1 MEKNLDSSSGI
12 EIIAEVANTHQGD
25 PNYAYELAAKC
36 LSSGA
41 NAVKFQIY
49 FANELLS
56 KNHPK
61 YNHFKKQSF
70 SPSTWKDIFSSLKRK
85 NKKIYADVFG
95 IEAFNLAKNCN
106 LDGFK
111 IHSSDLSNNEIL
123 EKINNKE
130 KKYFLSGG
138 GSTIREIHS
147 SLKFLNKKGIRPV
160 LMHGFQA
167 YPTKINDNNLK
178 RILFFKK
185 IFKRNCEIGFQ
196 DHTFGGSKMATVI
209 PKLAISLGAK
219 YIEKHVILK
228 RSKNRIDYYS
238 SFEPDELEKF
248 VGLVKSKKKLILKKK
263 ITNKILG
270 SQDFKFSQAELNY
283 RNNFKKVWFSRKEI
297 RKNTIVKKK
306 DLIMKRTH
314 NTKINSISLDNFIK
328 KKTKV
333 KIKKETPINK
343 SMVLNHVVALIIVR
357 SASKRL
363 PKKSHLNICGYKTI
377 EHLILRLKKSKKIN
391 KIILCTTR
399 KKEDKICKPIS
410 KKYKIDIF
418 FGDNSDVLNRM
429 IGAIKNK
436 KCDLVLRI
444 TGDDILIDSEYLDQN
459 IDFHLTN
466 NLEYSNNKQLP
477 SGMEIEV
484 FDKKLLLE
492 IKKLSVN
499 TKYTEYLSFYI
510 DNNIEQIQNGT
521 LDLKKDYRKIR
532 MTLDHHNDF
541 IVIKSFLEKMKKNN
555 KLFTYGLGDVVK
567 FYNNNK
573 NLFKINKINKIK
585 GKKVNTTFDWT
596 KLD

>member
-1 MEKNLDSSSGI
+1 MEKNLDNSSGI

-25 PNYAYELAAKC
+25 PNYAYQLASKC

-70 SPSTWKDIFSSLKRK
+70 SASTWKDIFNSLRCK

-95 IEAFNLAKNCN
+95 IEAFNLARNCD

-123 EKINNKE
+123 EKINDKK
-130 KKYFLSGG
+130 KKYFLSAG
-138 GSTIREIHS
+138 GSTIREIHT
-147 SLKFLNKKGIRPV
+147 SLKFLNKKNIQPV

-185 IFKRNCEIGFQ
+185 IFKKRCEVGFQ

-209 PKLAISLGAK
+209 PNLAVSLGAK

-228 RSKNRIDYYS
+228 RLKNRIDYYS
-238 SFEPDELEKF
+238 SFEPNELEKF
-248 VGLVKSKKKLILKKK
+248 VSLIKTKKQLNIKKK
-263 ITNKILG
+263 IKNKIFG

-283 RNNFKKVWFSRKEI
+283 RNNFKKVWFSKKKI
-297 RKNTIVKKK
+297 KKNMIVKKK
-306 DLIMKRTH
+306 DLIMKRIH
-314 NTKINSISLDNFIK
+314 NEKINSIALDNFIK
-328 KKTKV
+328 KKSLIN
-333 KIKKETPINK
+333 IKKETPINK
-343 SMVLNHVVALIIVR
+343 SMVSNDVIALIIVR

-363 PKKSHLNICGYKTI
+363 PKKSHLSICGYKTI
-377 EHLILRLKKSKKIN
+377 EHLILRLKQSKKIN

-399 KKEDKICKPIS
+399 KKEDKIFKLIS
-410 KKYKIDIF
+410 KKHKIDIF
-418 FGDNSDVLNRM
+418 FGDNLDVLNRM

-436 KCDLVLRI
+436 KCDLVLRV
-444 TGDDILIDSEYLDQN
+444 TGDDILIDPEYLDQS
-459 IDFHLTN
+459 IQFHLKN
-466 NLEYSNNKQLP
+466 NLEYSNNKKLP

-484 FDKKLLLE
+484 FDKKLLLD
-492 IKKLSVN
+492 IQKLSVN
-499 TKYTEYLSFYI
+499 TKNTEYLSFYI
-510 DNNIEQIQNGT
+510 NNNIEQIQNGT
-521 LDLKKDYRKIR
+521 LNLKKDYRKIR
-532 MTLDHHNDF
+532 MTLDHYNDF
-541 IVIKSFLEKMKKNN
+541 IVIKSFLEKMKINN
-555 KLFTYGLGDVVK
+555 KLFTYGLNDVVK

-573 NLFKINKINKIK
+573 DLFKINKTKKIK
-585 GKKVNTTFDWT
+585 GKKLNTTFDWT